1 MIPDP
6 RCLVCTSPATRIAVE
21 ELRSKGA
28 SIRDIE
34 SRVRRSRSSIARHLK
49 HAENPPLALRQ
60 RHRRQLAQPRRW
72 KADGRCPTCG
82 VLPDDPDPKAL
93 IRRAERALNYA
104 ETIVMKAVEDKD
116 DRLALQALD
125 RARASLEQLMKVHGM
140 LHPGG
145 VQDNRRVTN
154 IFEGVPTDMLRAFL
168 AALPPTDEGGATAGS
183 TASSSRAA
191 LPAIKS

>member
-1 MIPDP
+1 MTKEPK
-6 RCLVCTSPATRIAVE
+6 CLVCSDPATRVAVE
-21 ELRSKGA
+21 ELRAKGA

-49 HAENPPLALRQ
+49 HAENPRLAVGQ
-60 RHRRQLAQPRRW
+60 RHRRQLTQPRQW
-72 KADGRCPTCG
+72 KSDGRCPTCG

-93 IRRAERALNYA
+93 IRRAERALHYG

-125 RARASLEQLMKVHGM
+125 RVRTSLDQLMKVHGL
-140 LHPGG
+140 LHPDG

-154 IFEGVPTDMLRAFL
+154 IFEGVPSDTIRAIIAALDPLREEMPTPESRP
-168 AALPPTDEGGATAGS
+168 AALPLIRS
-183 TASSSRAA
+183 
-191 LPAIKS
+191 